1 MKIIVHC
8 NYCKV
13 FIKDDCDFGSSVVDV
28 TDYNIDEFRV
38 FPDGKISKSSLA
50 KLVVFKTKRGDVML
64 P

>member
-1 MKIIVHC
+1 MKILVHC

-13 FIKDDCDFGSSVVDV
+13 YIKDNCDFGSSVVDV

-38 FPDGKISKSSLA
+38 FPDGKISKSSPA
-50 KLVVFKTKRGDVML
+50 KLVTFKTKRGDIRL